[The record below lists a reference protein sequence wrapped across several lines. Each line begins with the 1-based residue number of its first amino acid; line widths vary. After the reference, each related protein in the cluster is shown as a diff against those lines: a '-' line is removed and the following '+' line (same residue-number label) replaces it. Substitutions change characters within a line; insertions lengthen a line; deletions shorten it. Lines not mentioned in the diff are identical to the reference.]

1 MFLFLS
7 LLAMFCIFLLVVR
20 NYFVRE
26 ERLRM
31 IDVIFAQKNWEYYRG
46 FLNVVSYDTM
56 VMQFWVWP
64 VSKMWPQELKDLK

>member
-1 MFLFLS
+1 
-7 LLAMFCIFLLVVR
+7 
-20 NYFVRE
+20 
-26 ERLRM
+26 M